1 MVASSEVVVKP
12 SGCPSLSV
20 QAMYTEDSFFTL
32 SGAGQTGLILLSI
45 VLFVLVIYVADRVGG
60 AVPRLVALGSAI
72 VGFWLFEWLSPQI
85 YYFYYLTLFDG
96 LPMQSVIQTPPPP
109 GKLLRIISFQDEQT
123 LSAHSRGLL
132 GWIMIVVALR
142 QRRIRRTSF
151 HQLQ

>member
-1 MVASSEVVVKP
+1 MVASSVFVTP
-12 SGCPSLSV
+12 SDCPSLSV
-20 QAMYTEDSFFTL
+20 QVMYSEDSFFTL
-32 SGAGQTGLILLSI
+32 SGAGQIGLILISF
-45 VLFVLVIYVADRVGG
+45 VLFVLVIYVVDRVGS
-60 AVPRLVALGSAI
+60 AVPRLAALGLAI

-96 LPMQSVIQTPPPP
+96 LPMQSVIQTPPSP

-132 GWIMIVVALR
+132 GWAMIVVALR
-142 QRRIRRTSF
+142 QRRIRKSFF